1 MTALWIIFILL
12 IAFGLLYLGGMVG
25 LSIILWIYAEDP
37 EYWNKKVQP
46 ILTDLRDW
54 VDAGNSLWKYPKDRI
69 DKIL

>member
-25 LSIILWIYAEDP
+25 LSTMLWIYAEDP

-69 DKIL
+69 DKII